1 MLDTN
6 AKKFAPLNR
15 GFART
20 FKAGGLTI
28 GLVVPLERYDQSAV
42 PTMARHLD
50 RARLADELG
59 FAALWL
65 RDVPF
70 NVPSFGDAGQIFDPF
85 VYLGL
90 LSAATKSIAL
100 GTASIILPLRHPA
113 HVAKAAASADQL
125 SNGRLLLGVASGD
138 RPEEYPAM
146 NMEFESRGERF
157 RDSLRY
163 IRSMADSP
171 PKIDTAQGVVA
182 GMDMLPKPTAD
193 RLPLLITGS
202 SRQSPDWTAE
212 HGDGWITYPRA
223 VPHQA
228 RAVADYR
235 RATNALGHG
244 DKPVMQS
251 LYVDLASEPSEP
263 PSPIHLGFRSGATA
277 LTDYLTAIED
287 AGVNHVALNLRFN
300 QANIE
305 DTLQRLADALLPRFL
320 TGDT

>member
-1 MLDTN
+1 MGGLWGTPYLMTAYGLDKTY
-6 AKKFAPLNR
+6 AASLVSLLFLGWAFSAPLSGWLSDR
-15 GFART
+15 IQKR
-20 FKAGGLTI
+20 KA
-28 GLVVPLERYDQSAV
+28 
-42 PTMARHLD
+42 
-50 RARLADELG
+50 
-59 FAALWL
+59 
-65 RDVPF
+65 
-70 NVPSFGDAGQIFDPF
+70 
-85 VYLGL
+85 
-90 LSAATKSIAL
+90 
-100 GTASIILPLRHPA
+100 
-113 HVAKAAASADQL
+113 
-125 SNGRLLLGVASGD
+125 
-138 RPEEYPAM
+138 
-146 NMEFESRGERF
+146 
-157 RDSLRY
+157 
-163 IRSMADSP
+163 
-171 PKIDTAQGVVA
+171 
-182 GMDMLPKPTAD
+182 
-193 RLPLLITGS
+193 LLITGS
-202 SRQSPDWTAE
+202 SRQSPDWMAE